1 MTIEREPQRNSEDHG
16 PPRPPRT
23 WILPLT
29 FLVVILVPVLVL
41 IFSNAHSATLEWAAW
56 EITAPLW
63 IVLAVAFV
71 AGAVGIRLFGWIWS
85 GMRRRSLRRKAEFR
99 QAHYGGGED

>member
-1 MTIEREPQRNSEDHG
+1 MTVEPHRNSDEHA

-29 FLVVILVPVLVL
+29 FLVVVLVPVLIL
-41 IFSNAHSATLEWAAW
+41 IFSNAHSTTIEWAAW

-71 AGAVGIRLFGWIWS
+71 GGAIGIRLFGWIWG

-99 QAHYGGGED
+99 QAHYGGED